1 MNITHRP
8 SDELMLDYASGA
20 LSEGWALAV
29 ATHLSMCGSSSSF
42 LRGMETIGGIL
53 LDEADEACIS
63 DKMFGS
69 VLDKIDSDMMSS
81 VGQKKPVDVRTF
93 GSVVPKPLAT
103 YVGNDLEALAW
114 KNLGLGV
121 RHLPIELSDKTSS
134 ARLISIPA
142 GKPVPEH
149 SHSGRELTVV
159 LSGGFHD
166 VTGEYGPGDVQEAY
180 GDLEHQPHARDSEDC
195 IALAITDAPLRFS
208 GIAARLVQPFFKI

>member
-29 ATHLSMCGSSSSF
+29 ATHLSMCGSSSSL

-69 VLDKIDSDMMSS
+69 IWDKIDSDMTSS
-81 VGQKKPVDVRTF
+81 VEEKKSVKDREF
-93 GSVVPKPLAT
+93 SSVVPQPLAN
-103 YVGNDLEALAW
+103 YIGNDIAALAW

-121 RHLPIELSDKTSS
+121 RHVPIELSDKSTS

-149 SHSGRELTVV
+149 SHAGKELTVV

-166 VTGEYGPGDVQEAY
+166 VTGEYGPGDIQEAY
-180 GDLEHQPHARDSEDC
+180 GDLEHQPHARDSGDC

>member
-1 MNITHRP
+1 MNISHYP

-29 ATHLSMCGSSSSF
+29 ATHLSMCSSSSSL
-42 LRGMETIGGIL
+42 LRSVETVGGIL
-53 LDEADEACIS
+53 LDKVDEVSIS
-63 DKMFGS
+63 DDIFKS
-69 VLDKIDSDMMSS
+69 VLAEIDSDDTPLVEQRKS
-81 VGQKKPVDVRTF
+81 VKKREF
-93 GSVVPKPLAT
+93 GSTIPQPLAK
-103 YVGNDLEALAW
+103 YIGDDAKKLAW

-121 RHLPIELSDKTSS
+121 QHLPIRLRDKATS

-166 VTGEYGPGDVQEAY
+166 VTGDYGPGDIQEAY
-180 GDLEHQPHARDSEDC
+180 GDFEHQPHARDAEDC

-208 GIAARLVQPFFKI
+208 GIAARLAQPFLNI

>member
-1 MNITHRP
+1 MNITHHP

-20 LSEGWALAV
+20 LSEGWALAI
-29 ATHLSMCGSSSSF
+29 ATHLSMCGSTPSL

-69 VLDKIDSDMMSS
+69 ILDKIDNNAISPVEKES
-81 VGQKKPVDVRTF
+81 VRGRKF
-93 GSVVPKPLAT
+93 GSVVPQPLAT

-121 RHLPIELSDKTSS
+121 RHLPIELSDKATS

-166 VTGEYGPGDVQEAY
+166 VTGEYGPGDIQEAY

>member
-29 ATHLSMCGSSSSF
+29 ATHLSMCGSSSNL
-42 LRGMETIGGIL
+42 LRSMETIGGIL

-69 VLDKIDSDMMSS
+69 IWDKIDSDTTCSAEE
-81 VGQKKPVDVRTF
+81 KKPVKDRKF
-93 GSVVPKPLAT
+93 SSVVPQPLAT
-103 YVGNDLEALAW
+103 YVGNDLGALAW

-121 RHLPIELSDKTSS
+121 RHVPIGLSDKSTS

-149 SHSGRELTVV
+149 SHSGKELTVV

-166 VTGEYGPGDVQEAY
+166 VTGEYGPGDIQEAY

>member
-1 MNITHRP
+1 MNITHHP

-29 ATHLSMCGSSSSF
+29 ATHLSMCSSTPSL
-42 LRGMETIGGIL
+42 LRGMEAIGGIL

-69 VLDKIDSDMMSS
+69 ILDKIDNNTISPVEKES
-81 VGQKKPVDVRTF
+81 VRDRKF
-93 GSVVPKPLAT
+93 GSVVPQPLAT

-121 RHLPIELSDKTSS
+121 RHLPIELSDKATS

-166 VTGEYGPGDVQEAY
+166 VTGEYGPGDIQEAY
-180 GDLEHQPHARDSEDC
+180 GDLEHQPHARDAEDC
-195 IALAITDAPLRFS
+195 IALAVTDAPLRFS

>member
-20 LSEGWALAV
+20 LSEGWALAI
-29 ATHLSMCGSSSSF
+29 ATHLSMCGSTSSL

-69 VLDKIDSDMMSS
+69 ILDKIDNNTISPVEEES
-81 VGQKKPVDVRTF
+81 VRGRKF
-93 GSVVPKPLAT
+93 GSVVPQPLAT

-121 RHLPIELSDKTSS
+121 RYLPIELSDKATS

-166 VTGEYGPGDVQEAY
+166 VTGEYGPGDIQEAY
-180 GDLEHQPHARDSEDC
+180 GDLEHQPHARDAEDC

-208 GIAARLVQPFFKI
+208 GIVARLVQPFFKI

>member
-1 MNITHRP
+1 
-8 SDELMLDYASGA
+8 
-20 LSEGWALAV
+20 
-29 ATHLSMCGSSSSF
+29 MCGSSSNL
-42 LRGMETIGGIL
+42 LRSMETIGGIL

-63 DKMFGS
+63 DKLFGS
-69 VLDKIDSDMMSS
+69 ILDKIDSDMISP
-81 VGQKKPVDVRTF
+81 VGQDEAVKGRKF
-93 GSVVPKPLAT
+93 GSVVPQPLAA
-103 YVGNDLEALAW
+103 YVGNDLDALAW
-114 KNLGLGV
+114 KNLGVGV
-121 RHLPIELSDKTSS
+121 RHLPIRLCDKATS

>member
-29 ATHLSMCGSSSSF
+29 ATHLSMCGSSSSL

-69 VLDKIDSDMMSS
+69 IWDKIDSDMTSS
-81 VGQKKPVDVRTF
+81 VEEKKSVKDREF
-93 GSVVPKPLAT
+93 SSVVPQPLAN
-103 YVGNDLEALAW
+103 YIGNDIAALAW

-121 RHLPIELSDKTSS
+121 RHVPIELSDKSTS

-149 SHSGRELTVV
+149 SHSGKELTVV

-166 VTGEYGPGDVQEAY
+166 VTGEYGPGDIQEAY

>member
-8 SDELMLDYASGA
+8 SDELILDYASGA

-69 VLDKIDSDMMSS
+69 ILDKIDSDMVTS
-81 VGQKKPVDVRTF
+81 VRQKETVNDRKF
-93 GSVVPKPLAT
+93 GSVVPQPLAN
-103 YVGNDLEALAW
+103 YVGNDLEVLAW

-121 RHLPIELSDKTSS
+121 RHLPIELSDKATS

-142 GKPVPEH
+142 GRPVPEH

-166 VTGEYGPGDVQEAY
+166 VTGEYGPGDIQEAY
-180 GDLEHQPHARDSEDC
+180 GDFEHQPHARDAEDC

>member
-1 MNITHRP
+1 MNITHHP

-29 ATHLSMCGSSSSF
+29 ATHLSMCDSSSGL
-42 LRGMETIGGIL
+42 LRGIETIGGIL

-63 DKMFGS
+63 ENMFGS
-69 VLDKIDSDMMSS
+69 ILDKIDIDRISS
-81 VGQKKPVDVRTF
+81 PEQKEPVNAKKF
-93 GSVVPKPLAT
+93 GSIVPQPLAT

-121 RHLPIELSDKTSS
+121 RHLPIELSDRATS

-166 VTGEYGPGDVQEAY
+166 VTGEYGPGDIQEAY
-180 GDLEHQPHARDSEDC
+180 GDLEHQPHARDAEDC

>member
-1 MNITHRP
+1 MNITHHP

-20 LSEGWALAV
+20 LSEGWALAI
-29 ATHLSMCGSSSSF
+29 ATHLSMCGSTPSL
-42 LRGMETIGGIL
+42 LRGMETIGRIL

-69 VLDKIDSDMMSS
+69 ILDKIDHDTISPVEKES
-81 VGQKKPVDVRTF
+81 VRGRKF
-93 GSVVPKPLAT
+93 GSVVPQPLAT
-103 YVGNDLEALAW
+103 YVGNDLESLAW

-121 RHLPIELSDKTSS
+121 RHLPIELSDKATS

-166 VTGEYGPGDVQEAY
+166 VTGEYGPGDIQEAY
-180 GDLEHQPHARDSEDC
+180 GDLEHQPHARDAEDC

>member
-1 MNITHRP
+1 MNITHHP

-20 LSEGWALAV
+20 LSEGWALAI
-29 ATHLSMCGSSSSF
+29 ATHLSMCGSTPSL

-53 LDEADEACIS
+53 LDEANEACIS
-63 DKMFGS
+63 DKIFES
-69 VLDKIDSDMMSS
+69 TLDRIDSDMISL
-81 VGQKKPVDVRTF
+81 VGQKKTVNDRKF
-93 GSVVPKPLAT
+93 GSVVPQPLAT
-103 YVGNDLEALAW
+103 YVGDDLESLAW

-121 RHLPIELSDKTSS
+121 RHLPIELSDKETS

-166 VTGEYGPGDVQEAY
+166 VTGEYGPGDIQEAY
-180 GDLEHQPHARDSEDC
+180 GDLEHQPHARDAEDC